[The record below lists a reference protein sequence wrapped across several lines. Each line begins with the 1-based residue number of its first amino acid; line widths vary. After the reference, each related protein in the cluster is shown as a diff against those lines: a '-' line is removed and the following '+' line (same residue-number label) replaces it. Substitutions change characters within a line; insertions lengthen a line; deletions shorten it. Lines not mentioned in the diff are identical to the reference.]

1 MENASEPT
9 PPISVPKTRPNAVR
23 ANAKQVEAL
32 MAAFNKSDMI
42 SPAVLESLEKELGL
56 TQKWICGWFSRQR
69 TKKRKV
75 AAQGINPSANNSL
88 EVKKEACEAVVEG
101 SAESG
106 PQKKRKAKATSD
118 GANTTQGG
126 KKKKAKTLVV
136 EENSAPL
143 PTAPGSAVAPTNG
156 MSLRDKIMSV
166 KTERYTPVPDWSTSS
181 ESEGQSSTS
190 KSTAAGA
197 TSRHAATSKQDRPLR
212 ITLSGPGVPAMPL
225 AKSISAMGDHPVIQR
240 FEFSNTQIP
249 ASESDKIGSAS
260 RKQNRFYNKDARH
273 YRPSPL
279 AQSISSDPLLPKAPG
294 QAELVSG
301 LGPRPPA
308 IGPMPYQLVLALSV
322 EQYPDSSSDAVV
334 PSNRM
339 ALAENTLAVDNERNW
354 LVGPHRANEIQTED
368 SGQRQETMAQY
379 PSGFNYPSN
388 ESTNPAGI
396 TSGRPTTFPSMGS
409 MKMYDPKTGKF
420 LPFIDPMHAPMK
432 HLSDIMLPVCDSVGG
447 YENLGQLGSQ
457 QKQEVIEQL
466 LNEDLEKDPFKATM
480 GLNMAYQLG
489 LRW

>member
-56 TQKWICGWFSRQR
+56 TQKWICGWFSRRR

-88 EVKKEACEAVVEG
+88 EVKKEACEGVVEG

-106 PQKKRKAKATSD
+106 PQKKKRKAKATSD

-126 KKKKAKTLVV
+126 KKKKAKTLVI
-136 EENSAPL
+136 EENSATL
-143 PTAPGSAVAPTNG
+143 PTAPGSAAAPTNG

-181 ESEGQSSTS
+181 RSEGQP
-190 KSTAAGA
+190 STAKSLAAA

-212 ITLSGPGVPAMPL
+212 ITLSGPGQNQSQQWGITLSTNAWSFRTL
-225 AKSISAMGDHPVIQR
+225 R
-240 FEFSNTQIP
+240 FQP
-249 ASESDKIGSAS
+249 ASVTS
-260 RKQNRFYNKDARH
+260 RTQNRFYNKDARH

-279 AQSISSDPLLPKAPG
+279 AQSISSEPLLSKAPG

-301 LGPRPPA
+301 LGPHPPA
-308 IGPMPYQLVLALSV
+308 IGPRPYELALALSF
-322 EQYPDSSSDAVV
+322 EQYPDSSSDAVI

-354 LVGPHRANEIQTED
+354 LGGPHRANEIQTED
-368 SGQRQETMAQY
+368 SGQRQQTMAQF
-379 PSGFNYPSN
+379 PSGYQ
-388 ESTNPAGI
+388 
-396 TSGRPTTFPSMGS
+396 
-409 MKMYDPKTGKF
+409 
-420 LPFIDPMHAPMK
+420 
-432 HLSDIMLPVCDSVGG
+432 LPVQRK
-447 YENLGQLGSQ
+447 YESCGNRVRPPHGQLGSQ

-466 LNEDLEKDPFKATM
+466 LNEDLGEGSIQSDD
-480 GLNMAYQLG
+480 GLEYGVSA
-489 LRW
+489 WT